1 MRRVIVAFH
10 EVACM
15 TGLHFACVVGDM
27 LDTPGQPPLFS
38 DFTVDAPTLDDV
50 FLNLTSTTPDKNE
63 ERAA

>member
-1 MRRVIVAFH
+1 MAWHVPVAHGNASAAVIIQALSETGVIV
-10 EVACM
+10 
-15 TGLHFACVVGDM
+15 
-27 LDTPGQPPLFS
+27 S